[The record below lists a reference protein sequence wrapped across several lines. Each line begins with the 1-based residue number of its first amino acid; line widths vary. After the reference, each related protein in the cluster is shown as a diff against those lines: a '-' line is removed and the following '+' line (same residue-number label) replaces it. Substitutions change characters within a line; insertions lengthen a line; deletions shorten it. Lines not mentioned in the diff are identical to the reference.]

1 MSFLFNRL
9 GHLFLL
15 LLAVLPY
22 SWVVNIGYAIG
33 RLGPIVAPKRD
44 AIVKANL
51 RACFPHF
58 SQEKVME
65 LANQHWRL
73 FGRSLAERGRV
84 WLGSAAS
91 IQEFVEF
98 KSDVDLADG
107 QPRLFVG
114 MHMVGIEAGLLA
126 FTIRLQELKA
136 RPGITLYVRMTNAYF
151 EQKIKAWRE
160 RFGARMLLRQNQT
173 RELIREIRK
182 GTVVLISPDMDLG
195 LNDSI
200 FVPFFGFPTNTVTS
214 LSRLA
219 RASGAQVCPVV
230 TTLKEG
236 GSGYI
241 CHVGQPWQNYPTD
254 DIEADTLRMN
264 QFFETQIRPRI
275 AEYYW
280 VHKRFKNRPEGQPS
294 IY

>member
-1 MSFLFNRL
+1 MDDEHSRL
-9 GHLFLL
+9 L
-15 LLAVLPY
+15 
-22 SWVVNIGYAIG
+22 
-33 RLGPIVAPKRD
+33 
-44 AIVKANL
+44 
-51 RACFPHF
+51 
-58 SQEKVME
+58 
-65 LANQHWRL
+65 
-73 FGRSLAERGRV
+73 GRSLAERDRV
-84 WLGSAAS
+84 WLGSAQS
-91 IQEFVEF
+91 IKKFVEF
-98 KSDVDLADG
+98 KSEVDLTDG

-136 RPGITLYVRMTNAYF
+136 RPGITLYVRMSNAYF

-160 RFGARMLLRQNQT
+160 RFGARVLLRQNQT
-173 RELIREIRK
+173 RGLIREIRQ

-195 LNDSI
+195 LTDSI

-230 TTLKEG
+230 TTLKED
-236 GSGYI
+236 GSGYV
-241 CHVGQPWQNYPTD
+241 CQVGRPWDHYPSG

-264 QFFETQIRPRI
+264 QFFESMIRPRI

-280 VHKRFKNRPEGQPS
+280 VHKRFKNRPAGQAS